1 MINLKEMEKKEVEK
15 LVSYIKLAWDRK
27 LTESTGGNMSV
38 KVGEKIYIT
47 PTYFV
52 KHFLTVDDISIINF
66 KGEKIKNKKVKIS
79 SEYKMHLRLYKERK
93 DIKSIFHA
101 HPRYALILAISNKK
115 LNVRYF
121 PESIENL
128 SNIIYIPY
136 HTPGTDEF
144 ADSFI
149 EGARKGSNVFI
160 LKNHGVTVC
169 GPSIEAAFATLENL
183 ETCCFAW
190 VTMKLLK
197 EKPSLISEKDAKILL
212 GHIEGS
218 QNY

>member
-1 MINLKEMEKKEVEK
+1 MKDLKEIEK
-15 LVSYIKLAWDRK
+15 LVNYVKLSWDRK

-38 KVGEKIYIT
+38 RIGEEIYIT

-66 KGEKIKNKKVKIS
+66 NGEKINNKKIEFS

-101 HPRYALILAISNKK
+101 HPRYALILTICKEK
-115 LNVRYF
+115 LNIRYF

-128 SNIIYIPY
+128 NNIIYIPY
-136 HTPGTDEF
+136 HAPGTDEF

-169 GPSIEAAFATLENL
+169 GSSIEAAFATLENL

-190 VTMKLLK
+190 VTMKLMK
-197 EKPSLISEKDAKILL
+197 EKPGLISEEDAKMLL
-212 GHIEGS
+212 KRIESS
-218 QNY
+218 QN